1 MESRDINTR
10 GSRCVRCGSEENIE
24 DYLHTTPDLVTSKRV
39 SRHVTKYTTYKGTGG
54 TGYVPVCSRCIK
66 KFSSWKIYN
75 GISLG
80 LIIVIWL
87 FFSIMLVLLMI
98 AGPGSYI
105 PGLQDI
111 PFEIIQTGFGV
122 SLTLAIISLIISI
135 YLNAFSKSNPKNII
149 NVRRRTIRVK
159 PIGGSKWIPIQEW
172 IPERPQDFQT
182 QGSLNLRKMSGL
194 EDHVIE
200 SKEREYGE
208 NFENALYDYL
218 ENNRGTAYTVKALEK
233 KLEDFIVDLKER
245 EYGKENLENVLNK
258 MRGVG
263 KIHSIKKNE
272 ETHYFFP

>member
-1 MESRDINTR
+1 MESSAITTK
-10 GSRCVRCGSEENIE
+10 CVRCESEENIE
-24 DYLHTTPDLVTSKRV
+24 NYLHTTPDLASFRRI
-39 SRHVTKYTTYKGTGG
+39 SRHVTRYTTYKGTGG

-66 KFSSWKIYN
+66 KFSNWKIYN
-75 GISLG
+75 NINLG
-80 LIIVIWL
+80 LTGVIWL
-87 FFSIMLVLLMI
+87 FFSLMLVLLMI
-98 AGPGSYI
+98 AGPTSYI
-105 PGLQDI
+105 PGLKDI
-111 PFEIIQTGFGV
+111 PFEIIITGFGV
-122 SLTLAIISLIISI
+122 SLTLVIISVIISF
-135 YLNAFSKSNPKNII
+135 YLNIVSKSNPKNII
-149 NVRRRTIRVK
+149 NIRRRTIRVK

-208 NFENALYDYL
+208 HCENALYDYL
-218 ENNRGTAYTVKALEK
+218 ESNRGTAYTVKALEK
-233 KLEDFIVDLKER
+233 KLKDFIVDPKER